1 MPFDLDWVR
10 LGVSG
15 GALAALVTLGR
26 GFFKAQR
33 DLMAHQEGQQENV
46 LQFFGNHMSD
56 VVDAQRAT
64 ATVLTSLTNE
74 IRAMRYELRATGK
87 IDGKVNNE

>member
-1 MPFDLDWVR
+1 MVPFDWLQ
-10 LGVSG
+10 LGVAG
-15 GALAALVTLGR
+15 GALSVLVALGR

-33 DLMAHQEGQQENV
+33 DLMKHQEEQQESV
-46 LQFFGNHMSD
+46 LQFFGNHLTD
-56 VVDAQRAT
+56 VVDTQERVTQA
-64 ATVLTSLTNE
+64 LTNLTNE